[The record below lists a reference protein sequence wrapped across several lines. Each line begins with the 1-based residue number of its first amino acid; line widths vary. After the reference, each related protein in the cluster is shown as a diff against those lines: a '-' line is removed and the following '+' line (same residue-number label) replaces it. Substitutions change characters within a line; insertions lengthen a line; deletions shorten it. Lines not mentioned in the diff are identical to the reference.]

1 MTSSEADHEQTST
14 MLARLF
20 ERAEAQRRAAAPP
33 AGVVL
38 LSTLDQLAR
47 QGARIQRIPES
58 EDGFLGW
65 VRDLARRR
73 PVADRWRTYHTLRS
87 KGSEPGFPDLILVR
101 PPRLIFAELKS
112 DRGRLTKAQR
122 EWRADLEA
130 CGVEVYTW
138 RPSERSQVEDILR

>member
-1 MTSSEADHEQTST
+1 MT
-14 MLARLF
+14 
-20 ERAEAQRRAAAPP
+20 PP
-33 AGVVL
+33 GVVL
-38 LSTLDQLAR
+38 P
-47 QGARIQRIPES
+47 GALVES
-58 EDGFLGW
+58 ADGFLGW

-87 KGSEPGFPDLILVR
+87 KGSEPGFPDLILIR

-112 DRGRLTKAQR
+112 DRGRLTRAQR

-138 RPSERSQVEDILR
+138 RPSERSHVEAILR

>member
-1 MTSSEADHEQTST
+1 MT
-14 MLARLF
+14 
-20 ERAEAQRRAAAPP
+20 APN
-33 AGVVL
+33 GVVL
-38 LSTLDQLAR
+38 VGALDALER

-87 KGSEPGFPDLILVR
+87 KGSEPGFPDLVLVR

-112 DRGRLTKAQR
+112 DRGRLSRAQR

-130 CGVEVYTW
+130 CGVEAYTW
-138 RPSERSQVEDILR
+138 RPSERSHIEAILR

>member
-1 MTSSEADHEQTST
+1 MTSEVDHERESA

-33 AGVVL
+33 PGVVL

-87 KGSEPGFPDLILVR
+87 KGSEPGFPDLILIR

-112 DRGRLTKAQR
+112 DRGRLTRAQR

-138 RPSERSQVEDILR
+138 RPSERSHVEAILR

>member
-1 MTSSEADHEQTST
+1 

-33 AGVVL
+33 PGVVL
-38 LSTLDQLAR
+38 LSTLNQLAR

-112 DRGRLTKAQR
+112 ERGRLTKAQR

-138 RPSERSQVEDILR
+138 RPSERSHVEAILR